1 MWQMAKD
8 PEEVKAGT
16 GAVEA
21 AIFALMGLLIAF
33 TFSGAASRFDTRR
46 VQVVEEAVTI
56 ETVWQRID
64 LLPKEKQQVLR
75 DDMRAYLDMRVAAF
89 AGARIE
95 TIKNVR
101 LSSEVR
107 AKMWKDIVNTCKDD
121 VHMVEAVNNMFN
133 MATVR
138 TMTASMHPPIL
149 IFVMLAVLLL
159 AGSLLAGYHMGEGK
173 HRNWFHIITFT
184 SAIILTFYVILDFE
198 FPHLGLIRIEEFYKV
213 FTDLQQQMK

>member
-1 MWQMAKD
+1 MSIVSIGILLLIALFVVMLGIMEFGRRLCMWQMAKD

-101 LSSEVR
+101 LSSEVEP
-107 AKMWKDIVNTCKDD
+107 KC
-121 VHMVEAVNNMFN
+121 
-133 MATVR
+133 
-138 TMTASMHPPIL
+138 
-149 IFVMLAVLLL
+149 
-159 AGSLLAGYHMGEGK
+159 GK
-173 HRNWFHIITFT
+173 T
-184 SAIILTFYVILDFE
+184 
-198 FPHLGLIRIEEFYKV
+198 
-213 FTDLQQQMK
+213 